1 VSWKNLQT
9 EVNRSKVKVIRSLSR
24 PTFFIYDDVQD
35 GAEQVCGAAVTWP
48 GAEQVGGAG
57 VPAWICTLS
66 SALLVNE
73 LII

>member
-1 VSWKNLQT
+1 M
-9 EVNRSKVKVIRSLSR
+9 
-24 PTFFIYDDVQD
+24 QD

>member
-1 VSWKNLQT
+1 MHTK
-9 EVNRSKVKVIRSLSR
+9 VNRSKVKVIRLLSR

-57 VPAWICTLS
+57 VPWPGMDMHSIECPS
-66 SALLVNE
+66 S
-73 LII
+73 